1 MNVGTRREF
10 LRDTALAAG
19 TVMAASLAATATGAR
34 AKAAPGPVRPA
45 RDRPNIIFML
55 SDDLSYRDLA
65 CYGQKHIDTPN
76 LDQLFAESM
85 RFTQA
90 YAGAAECAPT
100 RCSLLTGKHMGH
112 ARIRLNRSVRGQDHL
127 EAEDVTVA
135 EVLKK
140 AGYTTGFVG
149 KWGIGTP
156 GTAGV
161 PYKKGFDFA
170 FGYYDQRRAHT
181 YYPEFLYRNAEK
193 VPLPQNVG
201 FDMRRAYR
209 HTGDDKAHEY
219 DAEGRFVPCGVTDP
233 AKASYSEDLIVA
245 EALQFIRAS
254 RDRPFFLYYATQ
266 LPHGPVVTPRLGPYR
281 TRKGFP
287 TLRHREWAA
296 MVTHMDRSVGKIA
309 SLVKELGLDRNTVI
323 FFAGDN
329 GYSHWGYMARKRWLD
344 DPFFRNKGPWRGGKF
359 ISTEG
364 GLRVPMFVRWPG
376 AVRPGTSDHVCAF
389 WDFLPTAAH
398 LAGARAPKETDG
410 ISIMPTLLGRPDEQK
425 THEYLYWENRH
436 VQAARKGRYRAF
448 RPHPSKPM
456 EVYDIVT
463 DIAST
468 KDLAPGRPDLVT
480 DFERLFSAARFDS
493 KWYVNPGETKAQT
506 DAKRDR
512 ARKAGQLIHLIAPN
526 ARSRQMPDE

>member
-1 MNVGTRREF
+1 MKKGTRREF

-19 TVMAASLAATATGAR
+19 TVMAGGLAGS
-34 AKAAPGPVRPA
+34 AAGGKTEPSPKFGRPA
-45 RDRPNIIFML
+45 RDRPNIIFIL
-55 SDDLSYRDLA
+55 SDDLSYHDLA

-76 LDQLFAESM
+76 LDRLFAQSL

-100 RCSLLTGKHMGH
+100 RCSLVTGKHMGH

-140 AGYTTGFVG
+140 AGYATGFAG

-156 GTAGV
+156 GTPGV
-161 PYKKGFDFA
+161 PYKKGFDLA

-193 VPLPQNVG
+193 IPLPQNVG

-209 HTGDDKAHEY
+209 HTRDDKAHEY
-219 DAEGRFVPCGVTDP
+219 DAAGRFIPRGVKNP
-233 AKASYSEDLIVA
+233 AKASYSEDLILA
-245 EALQFIRAS
+245 EALQFIRAN
-254 RDRPFFLYYATQ
+254 RDKPFFFYYATQ
-266 LPHGPVVTPRLGPYR
+266 LPHGPVVTPNLGLYR

-309 SLVKELGLDRNTVI
+309 GVVKDLGLDENTVI

-376 AVRPGTSDHVCAF
+376 TVRPGASDHVCAF
-389 WDFLPTAAH
+389 WDFLHTAAD
-398 LAGARAPKETDG
+398 LAGVRAPKDTDG
-410 ISIMPTLLGRPDEQK
+410 ISIVPTLLGRPDKQK
-425 THEYLYWENRH
+425 THEYLYWENAH
-436 VQAARKGRYRAF
+436 VQAARKGRFRAF
-448 RPHPSKPM
+448 RSHPSKPM
-456 EVYDIVT
+456 EIYDIVA

-468 KDLAPGRPDLVT
+468 KDLASSRADLVRE
-480 DFERLFSAARFDS
+480 FEQIFRAARSDS
-493 KWYVNPGETKAQT
+493 TWYVNPGETKAQIN
-506 DAKRDR
+506 AKRER
-512 ARKAGQLIHLIAPN
+512 ARKTGQIIHLVAPN
-526 ARSRQMPDE
+526 ARSL

>member
-1 MNVGTRREF
+1 M
-10 LRDTALAAG
+10 ALAAG
-19 TVMAASLAATATGAR
+19 AAAGGPLAAR
-34 AKAAPGPVRPA
+34 VAAAQAAAQRESVRQA
-45 RDRPNIIFML
+45 DDRPNIIFIL

-65 CYGQKHIDTPN
+65 CYGQQHIDTPN
-76 LDQLFAESM
+76 LDRLFGESM

-90 YAGAAECAPT
+90 YAGAAECAPS
-100 RCSLLTGKHMGH
+100 RCSLVTGKHMGH

-127 EAEDVTVA
+127 QAEDVTVA

-140 AGYTTGFVG
+140 AGYATGFAG

-161 PYKKGFDFA
+161 PYKQGFDFS

-181 YYPEFLYRNAEK
+181 YYPEYLYCNAEK
-193 VPLPQNVG
+193 IPLPQNVG

-209 HTGDDKAHEY
+209 HNAGDDKAHEY
-219 DAEGRFVPCGVTDP
+219 DARGNFIPRGVKDP
-233 AKASYSEDLIVA
+233 KKVSYSEDLILA
-245 EALQFIRAS
+245 EALKFIRAGKA
-254 RDRPFFLYYATQ
+254 RPFFLYYATQ
-266 LPHGPVVTPRLGPYR
+266 LPHGPVVAPNLGPYR

-296 MVTHMDRSVGKIA
+296 MVTRMDRSVGKIA
-309 SLVKELGLDRNTVI
+309 DLVEELGLAKNTVI

-344 DPFFRNKGPWRGGKF
+344 DPFFHNKGPWRGGKF

-364 GLRVPMFVRWPG
+364 GVRVPMFVRWPG
-376 AVRPGTSDHVCAF
+376 TIKPGQSDHVCAF
-389 WDFLPTAAH
+389 WDFLPTAAR
-398 LAGARAPKETDG
+398 LAGIQAPGDTDG
-410 ISIMPTLLGRPDEQK
+410 ISIAPTLLGRPEQQK
-425 THEYLYWENRH
+425 KHEYLYWETRH
-436 VQAARKGRYRAF
+436 GQAARKGRYRAF

-456 EVYDIVT
+456 EIYDIVA

-468 KDLAPGRPDLVT
+468 RDIAGERADLVKE
-480 DFERLFSAARFDS
+480 FERIFRAARFDS
-493 KWYVNPGETKAQT
+493 QWYVNPGETKAQT

-512 ARKAGQLIHLIAPN
+512 AKRAGQIIPIVRPN
-526 ARSRQMPDE
+526 ARSR